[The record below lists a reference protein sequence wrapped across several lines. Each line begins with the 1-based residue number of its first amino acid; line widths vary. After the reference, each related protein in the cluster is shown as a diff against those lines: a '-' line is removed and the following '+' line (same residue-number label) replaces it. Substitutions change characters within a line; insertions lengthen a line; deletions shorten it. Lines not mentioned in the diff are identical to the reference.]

1 MVLPQEPTQTMAVI
15 QYQGTNA
22 RGEPSSPR
30 VDLVA
35 VGQLLD
41 RAARALELSALRL
54 KALGHDAGPDHHRAE
69 ADCLVALRQIRLL
82 RCHKKRRMRWSR
94 ERD

>member
-1 MVLPQEPTQTMAVI
+1 MAPVI
-15 QYQGTNA
+15 RYEGTNA

-30 VDLVA
+30 VDLLA

-41 RAARALELSALRL
+41 RAANAVEGQAYQISAALGLRDKIHPETRDLVNDLVAALREIRAL
-54 KALGHDAGPDHHRAE
+54 
-69 ADCLVALRQIRLL
+69 
-82 RCHKKRRMRWSR
+82 RCRRKRRMRWNR

>member
-1 MVLPQEPTQTMAVI
+1 VI
-15 QYQGTNA
+15 HYEGTNA

-30 VDLVA
+30 VDLLA

-41 RAARALELSALRL
+41 RASRALELTADRL
-54 KALGHDAGPDHHRAE
+54 KAAGHDPGPDVASVE
-69 ADCLVALRQIRLL
+69 LELILALRQIRLL
-82 RCHKKRRMRWSR
+82 RCRRKRRMRWAR

>member
-1 MVLPQEPTQTMAVI
+1 MDPVI
-15 QYQGTNA
+15 RYEGTNA

-30 VDLVA
+30 VDLLA

-41 RAARALELSALRL
+41 RAAEVLRLTADRL
-54 KALGHDAGPDHHRAE
+54 KAAGEIPGPEPYRTERDLIA
-69 ADCLVALRQIRLL
+69 ALRQIRAL
-82 RCHKKRRMRWSR
+82 RCRRQRRLRWAR

>member
-1 MVLPQEPTQTMAVI
+1 MSPVI
-15 QYQGTNA
+15 RYEGTNH

-30 VDLVA
+30 VDLLA

-41 RAARALELSALRL
+41 RAACAVRMAADRLRAVGEIPGPEPYQVERQLIAALREIRAL
-54 KALGHDAGPDHHRAE
+54 
-69 ADCLVALRQIRLL
+69 
-82 RCHKKRRMRWSR
+82 RCRRKRRMRWVR

>member
-1 MVLPQEPTQTMAVI
+1 MAPVI
-15 QYQGTNA
+15 QYEGTNA

-30 VDLVA
+30 VDLIA

-41 RAARALELSALRL
+41 RAARALEMSGMRL
-54 KALGHDAGPDHHRAE
+54 QALGYDPGPDHHQAE
-69 ADCLVALRQIRLL
+69 ADCILALRAIRLL
-82 RCHKKRRMRWSR
+82 RCRRKRRMRWAR

>member
-1 MVLPQEPTQTMAVI
+1 MDPVI
-15 QYQGTNA
+15 RYEGTNH

-30 VDLVA
+30 VDLLA

-41 RAARALELSALRL
+41 RAALAVAGEIPGPEPRQLERELCA
-54 KALGHDAGPDHHRAE
+54 
-69 ADCLVALRQIRLL
+69 ALRQIRAL
-82 RCHKKRRMRWSR
+82 RCRRKRRMRWVR

>member
-1 MVLPQEPTQTMAVI
+1 MEALTTMGPVI
-15 QYQGTNA
+15 RYEGTNA

-30 VDLVA
+30 VDLLA

-41 RAARALELSALRL
+41 RAALAVAELQIARRAAGIHPGPAPEILERDLT
-54 KALGHDAGPDHHRAE
+54 G
-69 ADCLVALRQIRLL
+69 ALRQIRAL
-82 RCHKKRRMRWSR
+82 RCRRKRRMRWVR

>member
-1 MVLPQEPTQTMAVI
+1 MDPVI
-15 QYQGTNA
+15 RYEGTNA

-30 VDLVA
+30 VDLLA

-41 RAARALELSALRL
+41 RAACALEMSAMRL
-54 KALGHDAGPDHHRAE
+54 KALGYDAGPDHHQAE
-69 ADCLVALRQIRLL
+69 ADCLIALRAIRLL
-82 RCHKKRRMRWSR
+82 RCRRKRRLRWAR

>member
-1 MVLPQEPTQTMAVI
+1 MPAVI
-15 QYQGTNA
+15 QYESTTA

-30 VDLVA
+30 VDLIA

-41 RAARALELSALRL
+41 RAARALERAEIAIR
-54 KALGHDAGPDHHRAE
+54 ARGGDPGPDHYQAE
-69 ADCLVALRQIRLL
+69 AECLVALRQIRAL
-82 RCHKKRRMRWSR
+82 RCRRKRRMRWRR